1 MTEVEKMQQFVKK
14 GYTYN
19 PETGE
24 VYTTRGKVTKVAG
37 KLGYLRMM
45 TSLGCS
51 VKGKS
56 YDLIQSYNHR
66 FAWFY
71 HYGELP
77 KFEIDHINKDK
88 KDNRIENLRDVSHKF
103 NMAVCLGKGYQV
115 YDTQKFGK
123 RFYAQICK
131 NGKTIRLG
139 LFDNATE
146 ATNAYLVEKYK
157 ILSTLKTGLI

>member
-1 MTEVEKMQQFVKK
+1 MTEVEKMRAFIQK

-19 PETGE
+19 AETGE
-24 VYTTRGKVTKVAG
+24 VFTTRKKVTKVAG

-45 TSLGCS
+45 TSLS
-51 VKGKS
+51 TSSKYKT
-56 YDLIQSYNHR
+56 YDLIQTYNHR

-103 NMAVCLGKGYQV
+103 NTAIQIGKGYQV
-115 YDTQKFGK
+115 YDTQKYGK
-123 RFYAQICK
+123 RYYAQICR
-131 NGKTIRLG
+131 NGKTVKLG
-139 LFDNATE
+139 LFDNPSD
-146 ATNAYLVEKYK
+146 ATNAYLVEKLR
-157 ILSTLKTGLI
+157 ILSTLREDSI